1 MKNFTKTLAVA
12 AVATVSSLFA
22 QEANAQFPYGIGEAS
37 MIEASEMA
45 AASAMDLPTVDHR
58 TIEDCF
64 FEDNKQM
71 MEQNKAQIDAISA
84 EIKELLKGR
93 IIQVLTDS
101 EINYYT
107 PILRDLGCGF
117 VTTAKIEFGTY

>member
-45 AASAMDLPTVDHR
+45 AVSAMDLPTVDRR
-58 TIEDCF
+58 TVEDCF
-64 FEDNKQM
+64 FDNKQM
-71 MEQNKAQIDAISA
+71 MEQNKAQIEAISA
-84 EIKELLKGR
+84 EVKELLKGR
-93 IIQVLTDS
+93 KIQVLTDS
-101 EINYYT
+101 ETRYYT

-117 VTTAKIEFGTY
+117 LTTAKILFGKY

>member
-1 MKNFTKTLAVA
+1 MKNFTKTLAVV

-45 AASAMDLPTVDHR
+45 AASAMDLPTVDRR

-64 FEDNKQM
+64 FDNKQM

-93 IIQVLTDS
+93 KIKVLTES
-101 EINYYT
+101 ETKYYT

-117 VTTAKIEFGTY
+117 VTVTKIAFGKY

>member
-45 AASAMDLPTVDHR
+45 AASAMDLPTVDRR

-64 FEDNKQM
+64 FDNKQM

-93 IIQVLTDS
+93 KIKVLTES
-101 EINYYT
+101 ETKYYT

-117 VTTAKIEFGTY
+117 LTVTKIAFGKY

>member
-22 QEANAQFPYGIGEAS
+22 QEANAQLFYSMGEAS

-45 AASAMDLPTVDHR
+45 AASAMDLPTVDRR

-64 FEDNKQM
+64 FDNKQM

-93 IIQVLTDS
+93 KIQVLTES
-101 EINYYT
+101 ETKYYT

-117 VTTAKIEFGTY
+117 LTVTKIAFGKY

>member
-1 MKNFTKTLAVA
+1 MKNFTKTLAVV

-45 AASAMDLPTVDHR
+45 AASAIDLPTVDRR

-64 FEDNKQM
+64 FDNKQM

-93 IIQVLTDS
+93 EIKVLTES
-101 EINYYT
+101 ETKYYT

-117 VTTAKIEFGTY
+117 LTVTKIAFGKY

>member
-22 QEANAQFPYGIGEAS
+22 QEANAQLFYSMGEAS
-37 MIEASEMA
+37 MIEANEMA
-45 AASAMDLPTVDHR
+45 TASAMDLPTVDRR
-58 TIEDCF
+58 TVENCF
-64 FEDNKQM
+64 NDNKQM

-93 IIQVLTDS
+93 KIQVLTSS
-101 EINYYT
+101 ETNYYT

-117 VTTAKIEFGTY
+117 VTIVKIEFGKY

>member
-45 AASAMDLPTVDHR
+45 TASAMDLPTVDRR
-58 TIEDCF
+58 TVENCF
-64 FEDNKQM
+64 FDNKQM

-93 IIQVLTDS
+93 EIKVLTES
-101 EINYYT
+101 ETKYYT

-117 VTTAKIEFGTY
+117 LTVTKIAFGKY

>member
-45 AASAMDLPTVDHR
+45 AASAMDLPTVDRR

-64 FEDNKQM
+64 FDNKQM

-93 IIQVLTDS
+93 EIKVLTES
-101 EINYYT
+101 ETKYYT

-117 VTTAKIEFGTY
+117 LTVTKIAFGKY

>member
-45 AASAMDLPTVDHR
+45 AASAMDLPTVDRR

-64 FEDNKQM
+64 FDNKQM

-93 IIQVLTDS
+93 KIQVLTES
-101 EINYYT
+101 ETKYYT

-117 VTTAKIEFGTY
+117 LTVTKIAFGKY

>member
-45 AASAMDLPTVDHR
+45 AASAMDLPTVDRR

-64 FEDNKQM
+64 FDNKQM